1 MAELCVRAAPRQ
13 TACLGASAHVIAG
26 RARTALVLR
35 SRCQL
40 TSRRGAAAPRR
51 TPARTW
57 CVYTSASVAITTT
70 ITHAIAWPAARRAS
84 IWMTKRPRNLVDYT
98 RFSSCRNLVLESRYG
113 SVEKNSY
120 CLKRSIPP
128 HLTGVQ
134 HREWTSCAEQHRMIF
149 FIFNFVPGGMT
160 SVYNAT

>member
-70 ITHAIAWPAARRAS
+70 ITHAMAARRAS

-98 RFSSCRNLVLESRYG
+98 RFSSFPCRNLVLEY
-113 SVEKNSY
+113 SVEKKS
-120 CLKRSIPP
+120 
-128 HLTGVQ
+128 
-134 HREWTSCAEQHRMIF
+134 
-149 FIFNFVPGGMT
+149 
-160 SVYNAT
+160 